1 MRPAGSGAALFWG
14 AWRCGWNPHIGQVHQ
29 GFRTQPPIYGS
40 LRSSRCAGTP
50 ASGSETHTLLPSR
63 EGAPYPWRGSLLR
76 LGPLPPRLCPCSLLW
91 APGSRTA
98 SGTISRVHQ
107 RVPSSAQLTLT
118 FLLFLILRCLPP
130 NPNNLM
136 TNYPTAKLNWLLHQ
150 IPWIIGKGKYI
161 AH

>member
-1 MRPAGSGAALFWG
+1 MGGIPTLGKYIKASELSRQSM
-14 AWRCGWNPHIGQVHQ
+14 VHSDLV
-29 GFRTQPPIYGS
+29 GVWE
-40 LRSSRCAGTP
+40 TP
-50 ASGSETHTLLPSR
+50 ASGSETHTLLSSR
-63 EGAPYPWRGSLLR
+63 EGAPYPWHGSLLR

-98 SGTISRVHQ
+98 SGTISRVYQ